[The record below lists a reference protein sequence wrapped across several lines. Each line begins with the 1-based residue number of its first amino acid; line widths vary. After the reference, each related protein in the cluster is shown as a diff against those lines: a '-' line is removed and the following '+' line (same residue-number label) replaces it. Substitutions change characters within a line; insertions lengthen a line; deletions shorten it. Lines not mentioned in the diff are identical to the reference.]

1 MIELKTYSLKKKR
14 GVDDL
19 ISEYAFHGNS
29 QGDETQ
35 TNSIEAYKASQ
46 GWLSFGFTC
55 ELTDEAIQKEVAIRK
70 EQNEKYIQELKDSG
84 RYLEEYEISI
94 SLAPNPIFDEPPSNK
109 YPELRPMESYKFLL
123 IDLNNNNHD
132 VTK

>member
-19 ISEYAFHGNS
+19 ISEYAFYGNS

-46 GWLSFGFTC
+46 GWLSFEFTC
-55 ELTDEAIQKEVAIRK
+55 ELTNEAIQKEVAIRK
-70 EQNEKYIQELKDSG
+70 EQNRKYVQELKDSG

-94 SLAPNPIFDEPPSNK
+94 SLAPNLIFDKPSNK
-109 YPELRPMESYKFLL
+109 YPEPRPMESYKFVL